1 MWKFI
6 LLKNLP
12 AFLSAFWG
20 LERGKERRATGHHW
34 GTGVLFG
41 WKAGSGKLELDLCCC
56 EQ

>member
-1 MWKFI
+1 MEIYPSKKPTGIFKCI
-6 LLKNLP
+6 L
-12 AFLSAFWG
+12 G
-20 LERGKERRATGHHW
+20 LERRKERRATGHHW